1 MEKQYANQIA
11 DIINISKNR
20 DYVPPDINRR
30 NLSE

>member
-1 MEKQYANQIA
+1 MEKQYANQIV

-20 DYVPPDINRR
+20 DYVPPDINGR

>member
-20 DYVPPDINRR
+20 DYLQPDINGI